1 VQRARIPSRPPHP
14 SPRGGEDSETGRV
27 GLVALCAFMRHR
39 VRRGGW
45 RPNYTCFSVFLE
57 AGPRMGRSTRST
69 AEARSPAF
77 LQSRVVHLESRISR
91 RILVRGALRKTF
103 VHVCMPRTACRL
115 HRGSFAGALG
125 IAASTRSWSSSPPHE
140 ADARIPRE
148 RKSDRARIDLL
159 GSAGCTLQVY
169 YFSRISRL

>member
-1 VQRARIPSRPPHP
+1 VQRARIPPEVARRAESVWSRY
-14 SPRGGEDSETGRV
+14 
-27 GLVALCAFMRHR
+27 ALLRARHR

-91 RILVRGALRKTF
+91 RILVRGALRETF

-115 HRGSFAGALG
+115 HRGSFAGV

-159 GSAGCTLQVY
+159 GSAGCTLQVHF
-169 YFSRISRL
+169 FSRISLA